1 MIKRTFTLYVRTCLL
16 LIISMFTVTATTGCP
31 KAPYDKDKMEALLQA
46 KGQPAFHEYTVKER
60 SIHYAAAGQPNMRSV
75 IFIHGT
81 PGSWQ
86 AFAEYMADDALA
98 SKAYLISVD
107 RPGFGKSGHKQM
119 VTSLKQQA
127 MFLKPLLHSENGD
140 EKAILVGHSL
150 GAPIAAR
157 LAMDY
162 PELVGAMVL
171 VAPSLDPDL
180 EKPRWYNKL
189 AASSLINWAVP
200 DELALANVE
209 IMPLEQ
215 ELRDMLPLWETIKIP
230 VVVIQGEKDRLVSP
244 GNADFAQRVL
254 NSKSRVIRVP
264 EAGHF
269 VLWRQPQIIRKEI
282 LHLLN
287 STDLPPGKTI
297 SNRI

>member
-1 MIKRTFTLYVRTCLL
+1 MKKRSFTSHIKTYLFPIILLFTA
-16 LIISMFTVTATTGCP
+16 TATTACA
-31 KAPYDKDKMEALLQA
+31 KAPYDKEKMEALLQA
-46 KGQPAFHEYTVKER
+46 KHPPAFHEYTVGER
-60 SIHYAAAGQPNMRSV
+60 SIHYAATGRPDTQPV
-75 IFIHGT
+75 VFIHGT

-86 AFAEYMADDALA
+86 AFAEYMADDTLA

-127 MFLKPLLHSENGD
+127 VFLQPLLHSKNGAQ
-140 EKAILVGHSL
+140 KAILVGHSL

-162 PELVGAMVL
+162 PKLVGAMVL

-200 DELALANVE
+200 AELALANEE

-215 ELRDMLPLWETIKIP
+215 ELRDMLPLWKTIKIP
-230 VVVIQGEKDRLVSP
+230 VVVIQGEKDRLVAP

-254 NSKSRVIRVP
+254 NSSSKVIRLP

-269 VLWRQPQIIRKEI
+269 VLWRQPRIIRKEI
-282 LHLLN
+282 LNLL
-287 STDLPPGKTI
+287 DAAGHPPDKTL
-297 SNRI
+297 SDRF

>member
-1 MIKRTFTLYVRTCLL
+1 MKKRSFTSHIRTYLFP
-16 LIISMFTVTATTGCP
+16 IISLFTATATTACA

-46 KGQPAFHEYTVKER
+46 KHPPAFHEYTVGDR
-60 SIHYAAAGQPNMRSV
+60 SIHYAATGRPDTRPV
-75 IFIHGT
+75 VFIHGT

-127 MFLKPLLHSENGD
+127 VFLQPLLHSENGE

-150 GAPIAAR
+150 GASIAVR

-171 VAPSLDPDL
+171 VTPSLDPDL

-215 ELRDMLPLWETIKIP
+215 ELRDMLPLWKTIRIP

-254 NSKSRVIRVP
+254 NSSSKVIRLP

-269 VLWRQPQIIRKEI
+269 VLWRQSQIIRKEI
-282 LHLLN
+282 LNLLDA
-287 STDLPPGKTI
+287 TDLPQDKTL
-297 SNRI
+297 SQRF

>member
-1 MIKRTFTLYVRTCLL
+1 MKKRSFTSHIKTYLFPIILLFTA
-16 LIISMFTVTATTGCP
+16 TATTACA
-31 KAPYDKDKMEALLQA
+31 KAPYDKEKMEALLQA
-46 KGQPAFHEYTVKER
+46 KHPPAFHEYTVGER
-60 SIHYAAAGQPNMRSV
+60 SIHYAATGRPDTQPV
-75 IFIHGT
+75 VFIHGT

-86 AFAEYMADDALA
+86 AFAEYMADDTLA
-98 SKAYLISVD
+98 SKAYFISFD

-127 MFLKPLLHSENGD
+127 VFLQPLLHSKNGAQ
-140 EKAILVGHSL
+140 KAILVGHSL

-162 PELVGAMVL
+162 PKLVGAMVL

-200 DELALANVE
+200 AELALANEE

-215 ELRDMLPLWETIKIP
+215 ELRDMLPLWKTIKIP
-230 VVVIQGEKDRLVSP
+230 VVVIQGEKDRLVAP

-254 NSKSRVIRVP
+254 NSSSKVIRLP

-269 VLWRQPQIIRKEI
+269 VLWRQPRIIRKEI
-282 LHLLN
+282 LNLL
-287 STDLPPGKTI
+287 DAAGHPPDKTL
-297 SNRI
+297 SDRF

>member
-1 MIKRTFTLYVRTCLL
+1 MKQRTFTSHIRTYLFPIILL
-16 LIISMFTVTATTGCP
+16 VTATATIGCP
-31 KAPYDKDKMEALLQA
+31 KAPYDRDKMEALLQG
-46 KGQPAFHEYTVKER
+46 KHPPAFHEYTVGER
-60 SIHYAAAGQPNMRSV
+60 SIHYAAVGKRDTRPV

-81 PGSWQ
+81 PGSWH

-98 SKAYLISVD
+98 AKAYLISVD

-127 MFLKPLLHSENGD
+127 VFLQPLLHSENGK

-215 ELRDMLPLWETIKIP
+215 ELRDMLPLWKTIKIP
-230 VVVIQGEKDRLVSP
+230 VVVIQGEKDSLVSP

-254 NSKSRVIRVP
+254 NSSSKVIRVP

-282 LHLLN
+282 LTLLD
-287 STDLPPGKTI
+287 STDLPPGKTL
-297 SNRI
+297 SDHF

>member
-1 MIKRTFTLYVRTCLL
+1 MKKRSFTSHIKTYLFPIILL
-16 LIISMFTVTATTGCP
+16 FMATATTACA
-31 KAPYDKDKMEALLQA
+31 KAPYDKEKMEALLQA
-46 KGQPAFHEYTVKER
+46 KHPPAFHEYTVGER
-60 SIHYAAAGQPNMRSV
+60 SIHYAATGRPDTQPV
-75 IFIHGT
+75 VFIHGT

-86 AFAEYMADDALA
+86 AFAEYMADDTLA

-127 MFLKPLLHSENGD
+127 VFLQPLLHSKNGAQ
-140 EKAILVGHSL
+140 KAILVGHSL

-162 PELVGAMVL
+162 PKLVGAMVL

-200 DELALANVE
+200 AELALANEE

-215 ELRDMLPLWETIKIP
+215 ELRDMLPLWKTIKIP
-230 VVVIQGEKDRLVSP
+230 VVVIQGEKDRLVAP

-254 NSKSRVIRVP
+254 NSSSKVIRLP

-269 VLWRQPQIIRKEI
+269 VLWRQPRIIRKEI
-282 LHLLN
+282 LNLL
-287 STDLPPGKTI
+287 DAAGHPPDKTL
-297 SNRI
+297 SDRF